1 MAVASKVPEAMTQT
15 AFAELAGVSKVTVTK
30 WKKKGFVV
38 MDDEGLVDVERS
50 VALLVDRG
58 YGNFAPVTQP
68 GSDVTQ
74 PGSVPPP
81 RPGRQSAGDEDGNCQ
96 LTPDEL
102 AAAMIASGDYALL
115 THADAERL
123 KENFLALK
131 NRLSYERDAGRLVDK
146 AEVEAKF
153 AERWVAERI
162 AWENRPSAVSAD
174 YGAQHGID
182 PIKMRVILE
191 QFVEEHLAEQVA
203 AAEAR
208 DG

>member
-1 MAVASKVPEAMTQT
+1 MTQT

-38 MDDEGLVDVERS
+38 LNDDGLVDVPRS
-50 VALLVDRG
+50 VALLRDRG

-74 PGSVPPP
+74 TGSAPPSP
-81 RPGRQSAGDEDGNCQ
+81 PERQSGGDDGDNCQ
-96 LTPDEL
+96 LTPDEM

-146 AEVEAKF
+146 AAVEVKF
-153 AERWVAERI
+153 AERWVTERS
-162 AWENRPSAVSAD
+162 AWENRPSAVAAD
-174 YGAQHGID
+174 LGAQHGID
-182 PIKMRVILE
+182 AVKMRVILE
-191 QFVEEHLAEQVA
+191 QFVEEHLAERVA
-203 AAEAR
+203 AEEGRSGKA
-208 DG
+208 